1 MRYNLI
7 DIFEQA
13 EQDDYAIKVDGKG
26 YKSRLVYG
34 IKISKDDETDEVV
47 IENTL
52 ASGNYYKL
60 ITPEEQEVFLDNG
73 WRYGVYVLSLSNYR
87 AKLDKIEHLIKE
99 EVNGKNSKKT
109 VDNYRAQRE
118 RILNKYSEIKRKFN
132 SLI

>member
-1 MRYNLI
+1 MRYSLV

-13 EQDDYAIKVDGKG
+13 EQDDYAIKVDGTG

-34 IKISKDDETDEVV
+34 IKISKDDETDEVI

-60 ITPEEQEVFLDNG
+60 ITPEEQEVFLDKG

-87 AKLDKIEHLIKE
+87 TKLDKIEQLIKE
-99 EVNGKNSKKT
+99 EVNGKNSTKLYT
-109 VDNYRAQRE
+109 TTNFSVNE
-118 RILNKYSEIKRKFN
+118 
-132 SLI
+132 SLKSIQK

>member
-73 WRYGVYVLSLSNYR
+73 WRYGV
-87 AKLDKIEHLIKE
+87 
-99 EVNGKNSKKT
+99 
-109 VDNYRAQRE
+109 
-118 RILNKYSEIKRKFN
+118 
-132 SLI
+132 